1 MQNIRDAREA
11 KGLTQEQFA
20 KLVGVTQGAVAQ
32 WENGLTHP
40 SFDKLMKIADVLEVP
55 LDELVRKKAG

>member
-32 WENGLTHP
+32 WENGMTHP

>member
-55 LDELVRKKAG
+55 LDELVRKKVG

>member
-32 WENGLTHP
+32 WENGMTHP

-55 LDELVRKKAG
+55 LDELVRKKVG